1 MVLAQNRHVD
11 LCNKIED
18 LNTRK
23 WSYGHLLHDTDA
35 KRDEL
40 EKRHHSQ
47 QMVPGK
53 LDAHT

>member
-23 WSYGHLLHDTDA
+23 WSYDRLLHDTDA
-35 KRDEL
+35 KRDKL
-40 EKRHHSQ
+40 EKRHHIQ

>member
-11 LCNKIED
+11 PCNKIED

-23 WSYGHLLHDTDA
+23 WSYSHLLHDTDA
-35 KRDEL
+35 KRDGI
-40 EKRHHSQ
+40 EKRHNIQ
-47 QMVPGK
+47 QMVLGK

>member
-1 MVLAQNRHVD
+1 MVLAQNRYVD
-11 LCNKIED
+11 PCNKIED
-18 LNTRK
+18 LNMSK
-23 WSYGHLLHDTDA
+23 WSYNHLLHDTVA

-40 EKRHHSQ
+40 EKRHHIQ